1 MRERGPTR
9 VRNRTR
15 ALALA
20 AGLMALMTVAR
31 IEAAD
36 PPRLDAARIESL
48 RQTATEQ
55 ASLPKSLFD
64 GLKVDPSQTL
74 PQVLS
79 ADQVAVLDVTVMSS
93 SQISAITSDQSSVL
107 SSAQLQGIGSAGI
120 SALSAEKISAILTS
134 VGLSS
139 AQLADRKSTRLNSSH
154 TDISRMP
161 SSA

>member
-9 VRNRTR
+9 VRYGTR

-79 ADQVAVLDVTVMSS
+79 ADQAERYAEIFRLQAEASWARADKEIKLLKDKRLLGAVLAQRYTHAKYRSKYDEPASW
-93 SQISAITSDQSSVL
+93 QIGRAHV
-107 SSAQLQGIGSAGI
+107 
-120 SALSAEKISAILTS
+120 
-134 VGLSS
+134 
-139 AQLADRKSTRLNSSH
+139 
-154 TDISRMP
+154 
-161 SSA
+161 